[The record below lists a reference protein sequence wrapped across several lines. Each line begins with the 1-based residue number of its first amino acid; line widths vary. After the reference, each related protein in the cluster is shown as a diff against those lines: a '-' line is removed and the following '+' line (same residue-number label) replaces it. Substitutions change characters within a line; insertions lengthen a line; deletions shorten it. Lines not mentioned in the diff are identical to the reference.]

1 MRIFRPLIAALAGSL
16 VLAAT
21 AGAQGP
27 PPPTAANGA
36 PVQTVAQ
43 GVPTPTQFAFG
54 GGTVFAAA
62 GGGEEDGTP
71 GGVFVLKNGTAT
83 NLPGSPKMVFGV
95 VWHRGTLYVSALD
108 RILAWSKWNGKKFKH
123 KRVVYKADR
132 KHFSGFTGLAYRDGR
147 LYTGGSFGDANE
159 FKRLKSHP
167 VRPHLPLAEDERQGR
182 PQIVSRGLRQPWQST
197 FVKGHELP
205 YLTVLSQDNSI
216 RRRRTSSCA
225 RRPVGLRL
233 PEVHRLG
240 GRGLQGL
247 RQAVRHVPQHTLPDG
262 ISPIGQ
268 RLYFAEFGPMA
279 VACAERQRR
288 HRRSRSSAGT
298 WLRSWPG
305 DAQGLGVHRRP
316 HRRRVPGQALGESRR
331 NRERPG
337 PRENPRP
344 RPRPV
349 CSTRCPL
356 PAKESGR
363 SCQRASPTP
372 QAAVLGGECT
382 RPACPPQGPRSWDG
396 WRNRTRPHVECDC
409 VLARSTRCPPARVPA
424 FSG

>member
-1 MRIFRPLIAALAGSL
+1 MRIFRPLIAALVGSL

-123 KRVVYKADR
+123 KRIVYKANL

-167 VRPHLPLAEDERQGR
+167 YDHTYLSLKTSGKGGLK
-182 PQIVSRGLRQPWQST
+182 IVSRGLRQPWQST
-197 FVKGHELP
+197 FVKGHARP
-205 YLTVLSQDNSI
+205 YLTVLSQDNINPAPPDFIVRPAPGLDFGFPKCTRLVAAACKGFAKPFASFPEH
-216 RRRRTSSCA
+216 TS
-225 RRPVGLRL
+225 PM
-233 PEVHRLG
+233 
-240 GRGLQGL
+240 
-247 RQAVRHVPQHTLPDG
+247 G

-268 RLYFAEFGPMA
+268 RLYFAEFGPMV
-279 VACAERQRR
+279 VA
-288 HRRSRSSAGT
+288 SLSANGGGT
-298 WLRSWPG
+298 PKTFLSGYVAP
-305 DAQGLGVHRRP
+305 V
-316 HRRRVPGQALGESRR
+316 VALGTHKGWVYSGDVTGAVYR
-331 NRERPG
+331 
-337 PRENPRP
+337 
-344 RPRPV
+344 
-349 CSTRCPL
+349 
-356 PAKESGR
+356 AK
-363 SCQRASPTP
+363 P
-372 QAAVLGGECT
+372 
-382 RPACPPQGPRSWDG
+382 
-396 WRNRTRPHVECDC
+396 
-409 VLARSTRCPPARVPA
+409 
-424 FSG
+424 